1 MAKQQYQKSYCRE
14 VFLAISTSNNM
25 YPTYY
30 TYNPSRMRKAEK
42 AYFKQGKTSKIND
55 KNYSCAKLHIKKLII
70 NIELQLCNGSLES
83 KCTSLYHNQILNVR
97 FTSSSKCI
105 LLVLLLSYINV
116 SQSRIFVKCNRL
128 IQMIMIHSARIIK
141 FIFQFT

>member
-1 MAKQQYQKSYCRE
+1 
-14 VFLAISTSNNM
+14 M

-55 KNYSCAKLHIKKLII
+55 KNYSCAKLHIKKLIV

-83 KCTSLYHNQILNVR
+83 KCTSLYNNQILNVR

-116 SQSRIFVKCNRL
+116 SQSQIFVKCNRL
-128 IQMIMIHSARIIK
+128 NDIFCQNNQIYFSIFLICHDIK
-141 FIFQFT
+141 VLINTYKSKLRDCHLSQNK